1 MARQEAGVSLY
12 SRKVLIQSK
21 CEGLL
26 PEWMRFLKGVVDSE
40 DLPLNISRETMQD
53 SALMRKLSSV
63 LAPACVQIH
72 KGSKKTHFAEIREAS
87 GVPFD
92 EMVFF
97 DDDPANIRDVAP
109 LGVVCQLTPD
119 GVTAAAWEAA
129 LGAYAKARP

>member
-53 SALMRKLSSV
+53 R
-63 LAPACVQIH
+63 AP
-72 KGSKKTHFAEIREAS
+72 T
-87 GVPFD
+87 D
-92 EMVFF
+92 L
-97 DDDPANIRDVAP
+97 PAAY
-109 LGVVCQLTPD
+109 L
-119 GVTAAAWEAA
+119 VTQP
-129 LGAYAKARP
+129 AR

>member
-1 MARQEAGVSLY
+1 MLSVPPAAAAAAAAAAAGGFLEYAKTGGARRLQCL
-12 SRKVLIQSK
+12 LQS
-21 CEGLL
+21 
-26 PEWMRFLKGVVDSE
+26 P
-40 DLPLNISRETMQD
+40 
-53 SALMRKLSSV
+53 SV
-63 LAPACVQIH
+63 LAPACVRIH